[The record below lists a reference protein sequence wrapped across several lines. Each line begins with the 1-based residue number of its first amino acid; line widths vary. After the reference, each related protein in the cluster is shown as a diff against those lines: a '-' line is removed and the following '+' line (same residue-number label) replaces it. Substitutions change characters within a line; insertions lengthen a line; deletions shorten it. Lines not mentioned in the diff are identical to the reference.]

1 VVLMLWFFLTAYAI
15 LLGAEINSE
24 SEYQTARDSTV
35 GPEKPM
41 GSRGAYHADHVVG
54 GEDSAPDQ

>member
-1 VVLMLWFFLTAYAI
+1 MLWFFITAYAI

-24 SEYQTARDSTV
+24 SEYQTACDSAI

-41 GSRGAYHADHVVG
+41 DSRGACHADHVG
-54 GEDSAPDQ
+54 GGD